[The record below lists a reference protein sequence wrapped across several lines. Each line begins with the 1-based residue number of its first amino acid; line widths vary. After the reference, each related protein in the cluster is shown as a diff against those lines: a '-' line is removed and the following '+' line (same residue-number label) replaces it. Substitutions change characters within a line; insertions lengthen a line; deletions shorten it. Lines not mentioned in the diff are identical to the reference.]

1 MKTSDGFVR
10 QVSNPGASL
19 NTDNTGLAAYKLRK
33 QRESE
38 INTLKDD
45 VKEVKDLLNK
55 LLEKLK

>member
-1 MKTSDGFVR
+1 MKTADGFIR
-10 QVSNPGASL
+10 QKDNPGASL
-19 NTDNTGLAAYKLRK
+19 NVDHQGLAAYKLRK

>member
-1 MKTSDGFVR
+1 MNTSDGFVR
-10 QVSNPGASL
+10 QPDNPGATL
-19 NTDNTGLAAYKLRK
+19 NVDTKGLAAYKLRK

>member
-1 MKTSDGFVR
+1 MNASDGFVR
-10 QVSNPGASL
+10 QPDNPGATIS
-19 NTDNTGLAAYKLRK
+19 TDYKGLAAYKLRK
-33 QRESE
+33 QREDE